1 MTRTKK
7 PDTEVVG
14 PLRIE
19 RPVMDKIR
27 KTAEREERTHAQQI
41 NYILRRWV
49 EAQK

>member
-1 MTRTKK
+1 MARTKK
-7 PDTEVVG
+7 ADTEVVG

-19 RPVMDKIR
+19 RAVMERIR
-27 KTAEREERTHAQQI
+27 KTAEREERTQIQQI